1 MSWPLA
7 ASLALTTLCASLQAA
22 VVGGFLILISSRQ
35 ACWRP
40 PGAPFFLLR
49 RRKNRGRKTPPKAG
63 TPPLDSTP
71 AYGIGT
77 AGAHGTGYQAS
88 LWLHPYPVSRCADRL
103 PLRLRLR
110 GCGCGLGD
118 GVVGGFCVERS
129 HAARRH
135 AQRCGALKAPLKGE
149 LAARNALSEGFCGR
163 ASGAWSNNALPTSL
177 LLRKTSQ
184 SASLTAPLSGEPL
197 AFAALRVTTSSVALV
212 DVVGCRP
219 RWSCVTAAVRKRKRS
234 GERSAHQLTGHG
246 CTCKFAW

>member
-1 MSWPLA
+1 MG
-7 ASLALTTLCASLQAA
+7 
-22 VVGGFLILISSRQ
+22 VGGAGGFVSATRQICDCIRALIAGVQ
-35 ACWRP
+35 TACRFAVAYE
-40 PGAPFFLLR
+40 GA
-49 RRKNRGRKTPPKAG
+49 GVV
-63 TPPLDSTP
+63 
-71 AYGIGT
+71 
-77 AGAHGTGYQAS
+77 
-88 LWLHPYPVSRCADRL
+88 W
-103 PLRLRLR
+103 
-110 GCGCGLGD
+110 GD

-135 AQRCGALKAPLKGE
+135 AQRCGAPKAPLKGE

-212 DVVGCRP
+212 DAVGRRP

-234 GERSAHQLTGHG
+234 GERFAHQVGRRMQSQACLAPRTVCG
-246 CTCKFAW
+246 CSLDPHPRGGSLGRDLPP

>member
-1 MSWPLA
+1 MCRPLA
-7 ASLALTTLCASLQAA
+7 AALLLTHC
-22 VVGGFLILISSRQ
+22 GG
-35 ACWRP
+35 
-40 PGAPFFLLR
+40 
-49 RRKNRGRKTPPKAG
+49 
-63 TPPLDSTP
+63 
-71 AYGIGT
+71 
-77 AGAHGTGYQAS
+77 
-88 LWLHPYPVSRCADRL
+88 
-103 PLRLRLR
+103 
-110 GCGCGLGD
+110 GLGG

-212 DVVGCRP
+212 DAVGRRP

-234 GERSAHQLTGHG
+234 GKRFAHQQTGYG
-246 CTCKFAW
+246 CSHKSAWHPVQCAAAASTPTQGVGP

>member
-1 MSWPLA
+1 M
-7 ASLALTTLCASLQAA
+7 
-22 VVGGFLILISSRQ
+22 GG
-35 ACWRP
+35 
-40 PGAPFFLLR
+40 
-49 RRKNRGRKTPPKAG
+49 
-63 TPPLDSTP
+63 
-71 AYGIGT
+71 
-77 AGAHGTGYQAS
+77 
-88 LWLHPYPVSRCADRL
+88 
-103 PLRLRLR
+103 
-110 GCGCGLGD
+110 

-135 AQRCGALKAPLKGE
+135 AQRCGAPKAPLKGE

-212 DVVGCRP
+212 DAVGRRP

-234 GERSAHQLTGHG
+234 GERFAYQVGRRMQKQICLVPSTVCGCSPDPHPRGGSLGRGPRPKRRLSSSILSSPEKKEYGPRRAPALLHG
-246 CTCKFAW
+246 NH

>member
-1 MSWPLA
+1 M
-7 ASLALTTLCASLQAA
+7 
-22 VVGGFLILISSRQ
+22 
-35 ACWRP
+35 
-40 PGAPFFLLR
+40 
-49 RRKNRGRKTPPKAG
+49 
-63 TPPLDSTP
+63 
-71 AYGIGT
+71 
-77 AGAHGTGYQAS
+77 
-88 LWLHPYPVSRCADRL
+88 

-110 GCGCGLGD
+110 GCGGGLGG

-135 AQRCGALKAPLKGE
+135 AQRCGAPKAPLKGE

-212 DVVGCRP
+212 DAVGRRP

-234 GERSAHQLTGHG
+234 GKRFAHQQTGCG
-246 CTCKFAW
+246 CSYKFAWYFVQCAAAAPTPTQGVGP

>member
-1 MSWPLA
+1 ME
-7 ASLALTTLCASLQAA
+7 
-22 VVGGFLILISSRQ
+22 
-35 ACWRP
+35 
-40 PGAPFFLLR
+40 
-49 RRKNRGRKTPPKAG
+49 RKTPRRAG
-63 TPPLDSTP
+63 WTPPYEPTPLGGCRWCGWLCFDYQTSLQVHPCPDSWC
-71 AYGIGT
+71 
-77 AGAHGTGYQAS
+77 AG
-88 LWLHPYPVSRCADRL
+88 RL

-135 AQRCGALKAPLKGE
+135 AQRCGAPKAPLKGE

-212 DVVGCRP
+212 DAVGRRP

-234 GERSAHQLTGHG
+234 GKRFAHQAGQRMQSQVCLAAGTVCG
-246 CTCKFAW
+246 CSPDAVGRGGSLGQGDRPLP

>member
-1 MSWPLA
+1 M
-7 ASLALTTLCASLQAA
+7 
-22 VVGGFLILISSRQ
+22 GG
-35 ACWRP
+35 
-40 PGAPFFLLR
+40 
-49 RRKNRGRKTPPKAG
+49 
-63 TPPLDSTP
+63 
-71 AYGIGT
+71 
-77 AGAHGTGYQAS
+77 
-88 LWLHPYPVSRCADRL
+88 
-103 PLRLRLR
+103 
-110 GCGCGLGD
+110 

-135 AQRCGALKAPLKGE
+135 SQRCGAPKAPLKGE

-212 DVVGCRP
+212 DAVGRRP

-234 GERSAHQLTGHG
+234 GKRFAYQAGRRMQSQICLAAGTVCGCTLDPHPRGWVRRAGNTPPCAASFFLYSFFAGEERMEPPEGASPIAWKKIRRKDFQPRKNPSSPHRSA
-246 CTCKFAW
+246 

>member
-1 MSWPLA
+1 M
-7 ASLALTTLCASLQAA
+7 
-22 VVGGFLILISSRQ
+22 
-35 ACWRP
+35 
-40 PGAPFFLLR
+40 
-49 RRKNRGRKTPPKAG
+49 
-63 TPPLDSTP
+63 
-71 AYGIGT
+71 
-77 AGAHGTGYQAS
+77 
-88 LWLHPYPVSRCADRL
+88 
-103 PLRLRLR
+103 PLRCSLR
-110 GCGCGLGD
+110 GCGGGLGG

-135 AQRCGALKAPLKGE
+135 AQRCGAPKAPLKGE

-212 DVVGCRP
+212 DAVGRRP

-234 GERSAHQLTGHG
+234 GKRPAHQVGRRMQSQACLVPRTVCG
-246 CTCKFAW
+246 CSPDAVCRGRIPKVGGPPPAFGGVFLPRFFLRYRRKNRAPGGR

>member
-1 MSWPLA
+1 M
-7 ASLALTTLCASLQAA
+7 
-22 VVGGFLILISSRQ
+22 
-35 ACWRP
+35 
-40 PGAPFFLLR
+40 
-49 RRKNRGRKTPPKAG
+49 
-63 TPPLDSTP
+63 
-71 AYGIGT
+71 
-77 AGAHGTGYQAS
+77 
-88 LWLHPYPVSRCADRL
+88 
-103 PLRLRLR
+103 PLRCCLR

-135 AQRCGALKAPLKGE
+135 AQRCGAPKAPLKGE

-212 DVVGCRP
+212 DAVGRRP

-234 GERSAHQLTGHG
+234 GKRFAHRAGRRMQSQACLVPRTVCG
-246 CTCKFAW
+246 CSPDPHPRGGFLGRGLPP

>member
-1 MSWPLA
+1 MWL
-7 ASLALTTLCASLQAA
+7 
-22 VVGGFLILISSRQ
+22 GG
-35 ACWRP
+35 
-40 PGAPFFLLR
+40 
-49 RRKNRGRKTPPKAG
+49 
-63 TPPLDSTP
+63 
-71 AYGIGT
+71 
-77 AGAHGTGYQAS
+77 
-88 LWLHPYPVSRCADRL
+88 
-103 PLRLRLR
+103 
-110 GCGCGLGD
+110 

-135 AQRCGALKAPLKGE
+135 SQRCGAPKAPLKGE

-212 DVVGCRP
+212 DAVGRRP

-234 GERSAHQLTGHG
+234 GKRSAHQLSGYG
-246 CTCKFAW
+246 CTGKFAWQLVLFHPHHRHPPKGWVLRAGAPALSGVFLPLFFLRRRRKNGAPGGR

>member
-1 MSWPLA
+1 ME
-7 ASLALTTLCASLQAA
+7 
-22 VVGGFLILISSRQ
+22 
-35 ACWRP
+35 
-40 PGAPFFLLR
+40 
-49 RRKNRGRKTPPKAG
+49 RKTPRRAG
-63 TPPLDSTP
+63 CSPPYEPTPLGGCRWCGWNS
-71 AYGIGT
+71 
-77 AGAHGTGYQAS
+77 TGYQAN
-88 LWLHPYPVSRCADRL
+88 LRVHPYPDSWCADRL

-110 GCGCGLGD
+110 GCGGGLGG

-135 AQRCGALKAPLKGE
+135 AQRCGAPKAPLKGE

-212 DVVGCRP
+212 DAVGRRP

-234 GERSAHQLTGHG
+234 GERFAHRQTGYGCSHKSAWHPVQCAAAAPTPYAGVG
-246 CTCKFAW
+246 S

>member
-1 MSWPLA
+1 M
-7 ASLALTTLCASLQAA
+7 
-22 VVGGFLILISSRQ
+22 
-35 ACWRP
+35 
-40 PGAPFFLLR
+40 
-49 RRKNRGRKTPPKAG
+49 
-63 TPPLDSTP
+63 
-71 AYGIGT
+71 
-77 AGAHGTGYQAS
+77 
-88 LWLHPYPVSRCADRL
+88 

-110 GCGCGLGD
+110 GCGGGLGD
-118 GVVGGFCVERS
+118 GEVGGFCVERS

-135 AQRCGALKAPLKGE
+135 AQRCGAPKAPLKGE

-212 DVVGCRP
+212 DAVGRRP

-234 GERSAHQLTGHG
+234 GERFAHRQTGYG
-246 CTCKFAW
+246 CSHKPVWHPVQCAAAAPTPYAGVGP